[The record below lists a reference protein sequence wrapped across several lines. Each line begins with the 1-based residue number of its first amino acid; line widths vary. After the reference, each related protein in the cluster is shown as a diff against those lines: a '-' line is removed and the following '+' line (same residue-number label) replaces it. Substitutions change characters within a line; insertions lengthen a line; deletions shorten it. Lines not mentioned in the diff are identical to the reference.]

1 MAGSAVSCANL
12 MDPMARR
19 KQALETQGAGLA
31 ALKNLGDQ
39 SVAWLTEAGFASRD
53 DLEEAGPAEAYRRV
67 RDRHPERATKNLLYA
82 IAGAL
87 LDLDVSEL
95 PGDLKQHLL
104 FEVEAADRKAGGG
117 GGEGP
122 PAP

>member
-1 MAGSAVSCANL
+1 
-12 MDPMARR
+12 MARR
-19 KQALETQGAGLA
+19 KQAAEKSGEGLA
-31 ALKNLGDQ
+31 AMKNLGEQ

-67 RDRHPERATKNLLYA
+67 RDRHPDRVSKNLLYA

-87 LDLDVSEL
+87 LDLDIKDL
-95 PGDLKQHLL
+95 PPDLRQHLL

-117 GGEGP
+117 APP
-122 PAP
+122 PAS